1 MITQGSDAEK
11 SLLSIFQ
18 HLLLIR
24 DDYYIRPLY
33 FKLIEQCITQIVL
46 QKNGTDPDFLTY
58 RKFELSVDPIIE
70 NMLNKVNNCFVGITY
85 LHNTFFNV
93 ILR

>member
-1 MITQGSDAEK
+1 MITQGTEAEK

-33 FKLIEQCITQIVL
+33 FKLIEQCVTQIVL
-46 QKNGTDPDFLTY
+46 QKNGTDPDFSTY
-58 RKFELSVDPIIE
+58 RKFDLSVDPIID
-70 NMLNKVNNCFVGITY
+70 NMLTKVNCSSNLLLSKVLNSID
-85 LHNTFFNV
+85 
-93 ILR
+93 IW

>member
-1 MITQGSDAEK
+1 MITQGSESEK

-33 FKLIEQCITQIVL
+33 FKLVEQCVTQIVL
-46 QKNGTDPDFLTY
+46 QKNGSDPDFQTH

-70 NMLNKVNNCFVGITY
+70 NMLNKVC
-85 LHNTFFNV
+85 
-93 ILR
+93 